1 MKWLGIGIA
10 GAALLAPSLSFA
22 ALTVIDPVEK
32 YQAGGIVEILIV
44 PGHDNYYSGA
54 VFRGQREADMNL
66 LLAQKIA
73 AQLSTDPN
81 VFVTVSRDKDGFYQ
95 PLAEY
100 LDENHREIEKFI
112 KESKADTIDFLTDND
127 IAVPGGVTHNDAPSE
142 VAFGLYGIN
151 RWIAERSFDLVLHV
165 HFNDDTSH
173 WGNNMGEYGG
183 YTIYIPDKNLPNAD
197 KALPLAQSIGREM
210 RKTFFLSNLPIERDR
225 SDEFG
230 SVPDFKLIA
239 LGSNRTLETPS
250 ILVEY
255 SYIYEPHLAPE
266 FLDVSTTMMARAT
279 ARGIF
284 NMLSGPQEWRNLTYT
299 WKRPLSLSVK
309 KDIDVLALQ
318 FGLREL
324 GFYPPLNHD
333 RDNCPFTGFYGPCT
347 QKAVREFQRANNL
360 EADGS
365 AGPKTLGIMNGVFGF

>member
-1 MKWLGIGIA
+1 MKYWIIF
-10 GAALLAPSLSFA
+10 LAI
-22 ALTVIDPVEK
+22 LTAPTFVLAQDLNIDPIQK
-32 YQAGGIVEILIV
+32 YQNGGIVEVLIV
-44 PGHDNYYSGA
+44 PGHDNHYSGA

-66 LLAQKIA
+66 MLAQKIA
-73 AQLSTDPN
+73 KQLATDPN
-81 VFVTVSRDKDGFYQ
+81 VFVTVSRDENGFYP

-100 LDENHREIEKFI
+100 LDENKDEINKFI
-112 KESKADTIDFLTDND
+112 IDSKKATNRFLIKND
-127 IAVPGGVTHNDAPSE
+127 IEVDTGVTHNDAPGE

-151 RWIAERSFDLVLHV
+151 KWIAERSFDLVLHV
-165 HFNDDTSH
+165 HFNDDSSH
-173 WGNNMGEYGG
+173 WGDNLGEYGG
-183 YTIYIPDKNLPNAD
+183 YTIYVPDKNLPNAD
-197 KALPLAQSIGREM
+197 KAIPLAQSIGREM
-210 RKTFFLSNLPIERDR
+210 RKTFYPSNLPLEKNL

-230 SVPDFKLIA
+230 IVPDFKLIA
-239 LGSNRTLETPS
+239 VGSNRTLETPS

-255 SYIYEPHLAPE
+255 SYIYEPHMASE

-324 GFYPPLNHD
+324 GFYPPTNHD

-347 QKAVREFQRANNL
+347 QKAVKEFQKANNL
-360 EADGS
+360 TPDGS

>member
-1 MKWLGIGIA
+1 MKSKCLIVLVTFLVPLFSYAQTI
-10 GAALLAPSLSFA
+10 S
-22 ALTVIDPVEK
+22 IDPVKK
-32 YQAGGIVEILIV
+32 YQDGGVVEILIV
-44 PGHDNYYSGA
+44 PGHDNHYSGA

-73 AQLSTDPN
+73 RELSTDPN
-81 VFVTVSRDKDGFYQ
+81 VFVTVSRDENGFYP
-95 PLAEY
+95 PLARY
-100 LDENHREIEKFI
+100 LDENKDEINKFI
-112 KESKADTIDFLTDND
+112 IDSKKSTNRFLIKND
-127 IAVPGGVTHNDAPSE
+127 IEVDPGITHNDAPGE

-151 RWIAERSFDLVLHV
+151 KWIADRSFDLVLHV
-165 HFNDDTSH
+165 HFNDDSSH
-173 WGNNMGEYGG
+173 WGDNLGEYGG
-183 YTIYIPDKNLPNAD
+183 YTIYVPDKNLPNAD

-210 RKTFFLSNLPIERDR
+210 RKTFYPSDLPLEKNL

-230 SVPDFKLIA
+230 LVPDFKLIA
-239 LGSNRTLETPS
+239 VGSNRTLETPS

-255 SYIYEPHLAPE
+255 SYIYEPHMASE
-266 FLDVSTTMMARAT
+266 FLDVSTTMMSRAT

-284 NMLSGPQEWRNLTYT
+284 NMLSGPQEWRNLSYF

-324 GFYPPLNHD
+324 GFYPPKNHD

-347 QKAVREFQRANNL
+347 QKAVKEFQKANNL
-360 EADGS
+360 TPDGS

>member
-1 MKWLGIGIA
+1 MKYWIILIVILTA
-10 GAALLAPSLSFA
+10 PTFVLAQDLN
-22 ALTVIDPVEK
+22 IDPIQK
-32 YQAGGIVEILIV
+32 YQNGGIVEVLIV
-44 PGHDNYYSGA
+44 PGHDNHYSGA

-66 LLAQKIA
+66 MLAQKIA
-73 AQLSTDPN
+73 KQLATDPN
-81 VFVTVSRDKDGFYQ
+81 VFVTVSRDENGFYP

-100 LDENHREIEKFI
+100 LDENKDEISKFI
-112 KESKADTIDFLTDND
+112 IDSKKATNRFLIKND
-127 IAVPGGVTHNDAPSE
+127 IEVDTGVTHNDAPGE

-151 RWIAERSFDLVLHV
+151 KWIAERSFDLVLHV
-165 HFNDDTSH
+165 HFNDDSSH
-173 WGNNMGEYGG
+173 WGDNLGEYGG
-183 YTIYIPDKNLPNAD
+183 YTIYVPDKNLPNAD
-197 KALPLAQSIGREM
+197 KAIPLAQSIGREM
-210 RKTFFLSNLPIERDR
+210 RKTFYPSNLPLEKNL

-230 SVPDFKLIA
+230 IVPDFKLIA
-239 LGSNRTLETPS
+239 VGSNRTLETPS

-255 SYIYEPHLAPE
+255 SYIYEPHMASE

-324 GFYPPLNHD
+324 GFYPPTNHD

-347 QKAVREFQRANNL
+347 QKAVKEFQKANNL
-360 EADGS
+360 TPDGS